1 MLSEK
6 EDKLL
11 HSRQPIFDQWYL
23 GDVIG
28 EGSSGTV
35 YEMIDNQKN
44 RCALKVIPVT
54 VEKENGT
61 ISLNRQDCF
70 DGKRYLEEMT
80 DEIFTEVKVMQ
91 TLERTTRIVQ
101 YKEYGVIKAEDFS
114 MNLILIRMDLLQPL
128 NKVLRTRDSEF
139 SQKRNGSHGH

>member
-61 ISLNRQDCF
+61 IPLNRQDCF

-80 DEIFTEVKVMQ
+80 D
-91 TLERTTRIVQ
+91 
-101 YKEYGVIKAEDFS
+101 
-114 MNLILIRMDLLQPL
+114 
-128 NKVLRTRDSEF
+128 
-139 SQKRNGSHGH
+139 